1 MTSARPALLLLLG
14 VAVGGCAGLS
24 DRLDD
29 ETLQASIA
37 QMAVSDVTLPDALV
51 DQERRAGARPDDG
64 YRDALR
70 KAVLRS
76 ERVQASARDLRAS
89 QAGIRVARSAL
100 LPQLTGSATAG
111 AIVERNVSDRA
122 GAAAE
127 VSVSQL
133 LFDGGAAAS
142 QIDASTARA
151 YAAQAE
157 VLIAGNEAAEAAA
170 RAWVDVWHYNSRL
183 ALLRSRVA
191 EVDGIR
197 ATLEQMIS
205 NGFIDR
211 ASLAAAERQ
220 VLDIRME
227 EEQLQASLRSAQV
240 RFERLLGYA
249 PGGVSAPQS
258 LLDRGEPDGF
268 RTIWRDAPELVSGAA
283 NLIALERDLQSAQAA
298 TRPTVAVRAGVS
310 SPLSS
315 SDNPS
320 MSVGL
325 TLQHQF
331 GDGGRRAAEIE
342 ALQERLAGGRLE
354 FEDGKHEAETELES
368 SLSTYRSL
376 ISGRAT
382 LARQIEVIER
392 ENSTLRSQLASGQ
405 ATLNEVVEGEVR
417 YYRARSRQLEL
428 TAELAEL
435 ELGMMART
443 GVLTQRLGLDLD
455 SLL

>member
-1 MTSARPALLLLLG
+1 MKAVRSALLLPLG
-14 VAVGGCAGLS
+14 VALAGCAGMS

-51 DQERRAGARPDDG
+51 EQDRRVAARPDDG

-76 ERVQASARDLRAS
+76 DAVQSSVRELRS
-89 QAGIRVARSAL
+89 WQANIRVARSAL

-111 AIVERNVSDRA
+111 AIVERDAADRVG
-122 GAAAE
+122 GAAD
-127 VSVSQL
+127 VSLSQL
-133 LFDGGAAAS
+133 VFDGGATAA

-157 VLIAGNEAAEAAA
+157 VLIAGNTAAEEAAQ
-170 RAWVDVWHYNSRL
+170 AWVDVWHYNARL

-191 EVDGIR
+191 EVEGIKN
-197 ATLEQMIS
+197 TLEQMIT

-227 EEQLQASLRSAQV
+227 EEQLQASLRRAQT
-240 RFERLLGYA
+240 RFNRLLGYA
-249 PGGVSAPQS
+249 PGGVAAPQS
-258 LLDRGEPDGF
+258 LLASGEPAGL
-268 RTIWRDAPELVSGAA
+268 RAIWRDAPELVSGAA
-283 NLIALERDLQSAQAA
+283 NLIALENDLRSAQAA
-298 TRPTVAVRAGVS
+298 TRPTVAVRAGVT

-315 SDNPS
+315 SDNPN
-320 MSVGL
+320 MTVGL
-325 TLQHQF
+325 TLQHRF
-331 GDGGRRAAEIE
+331 SDGGRRAAEIE

-354 FEDGKHEAETELES
+354 FEDGKQEAESELEA
-368 SLSTYRSL
+368 SLALHQSL
-376 ISGRAT
+376 VRGRAMVT
-382 LARQIEVIER
+382 SQIEVIQR
-392 ENSTLRSQLASGQ
+392 ENSTLRSQLSSGQ
-405 ATLNEVVEGEVR
+405 ATLNQVVEGEVR
-417 YYRARSRQLEL
+417 YYRARSRQIEL
-428 TAELAEL
+428 AAELARL
-435 ELGMMART
+435 EIGMMART
-443 GVLTQRLGLDLD
+443 GILTQRLGLDLD

>member
-1 MTSARPALLLLLG
+1 MTFARPAVLLLIG

-29 ETLQASIA
+29 EALQASIA
-37 QMAVSDVTLPDALV
+37 QMSVSDVTLPDALV
-51 DQERRAGARPDDG
+51 DQERRVAARPDDG

-76 ERVQASARDLRAS
+76 DTVQGSVRDLRSS
-89 QAGIRVARSAL
+89 QATIRIARSAL
-100 LPQLTGSATAG
+100 LPQFTGSATAG
-111 AIVERNVSDRA
+111 AVVERNAGDRA
-122 GAAAE
+122 GAAADL
-127 VSVSQL
+127 SVSQL
-133 LFDGGAAAS
+133 LFDGGATAA
-142 QIDASTARA
+142 QIDATTARA
-151 YAAQAE
+151 YAAQAG
-157 VLIAGNEAAEAAA
+157 VLIAGNDVAEEAA
-170 RAWVDVWHYNSRL
+170 RAWVDVWHYNARL
-183 ALLRSRVA
+183 SLLRARVA

-240 RFERLLGYA
+240 RFQRLLGYA
-249 PGGVSAPQS
+249 PGGVAAPQS
-258 LLDRGEPDGF
+258 LLAQGEPDGF
-268 RTIWRDAPELVSGAA
+268 RTLWRDAPELVVGAA

-298 TRPTVAVRAGVS
+298 TRPTVALRAGVS
-310 SPLSS
+310 SPLAS
-315 SDNPS
+315 SDNPN
-320 MSVGL
+320 MTVGL

-354 FEDGKHEAETELES
+354 FEEGKREAETELEANL
-368 SLSTYRSL
+368 SLYRSL
-376 ISGRAT
+376 VSGRAT

-405 ATLNEVVEGEVR
+405 ATLNQVVEGEVR
-417 YYRARSRQLEL
+417 YYRARARQLEL
-428 TAELAEL
+428 AAELARL
-435 ELGMMART
+435 EIGMMART

>member
-1 MTSARPALLLLLG
+1 MTSARPALLLLIG

-37 QMAVSDVTLPDALV
+37 QMAVSDVTRPDALV
-51 DQERRAGARPDDG
+51 DQERRLAARPDDG

-76 ERVQASARDLRAS
+76 DSLQASVRELRSS
-89 QAGIRVARSAL
+89 QATIRIARSAL

-111 AIVERNVSDRA
+111 AVVERNASNRT
-122 GAAAE
+122 GAAADL
-127 VSVSQL
+127 SVSQL
-133 LFDGGAAAS
+133 LFDGGATAA
-142 QIDASTARA
+142 QIDATTARA
-151 YAAQAE
+151 YAAQAG
-157 VLIAGNEAAEAAA
+157 VLIAGNEAAEEAA
-170 RAWVDVWHYNSRL
+170 RAWVDVWHFNARL
-183 ALLRSRVA
+183 SLLRARVA

-220 VLDIRME
+220 VLDIRLE
-227 EEQLQASLRSAQV
+227 EEQLQASLRSAQT
-240 RFERLLGYA
+240 RFNRLLGYT

-258 LLDRGEPDGF
+258 LLARGEPDAF
-268 RTIWRDAPELVSGAA
+268 RTLWRDAPELVVGAA
-283 NLIALERDLQSAQAA
+283 NLIALERDLQSAQAG
-298 TRPTVAVRAGVS
+298 TRPTVAVRAGVT

-315 SDNPS
+315 SDNPN
-320 MSVGL
+320 MTVGL
-325 TLQHQF
+325 TLQHRF

-354 FEDGKHEAETELES
+354 FEDGKAEAEAELEANL
-368 SLSTYRSL
+368 SLYRSL
-376 ISGRAT
+376 INGRST

-405 ATLNEVVEGEVR
+405 ATLNQVVEGEVR
-417 YYRARSRQLEL
+417 YYRARARQLEL
-428 TAELAEL
+428 AADLARL
-435 ELGMMART
+435 EIGMMART